1 MQFCPDCIH
10 CCTAENKDDEQGGTA
25 EHHCPESPKQL
36 HNQNHFT
43 MEELQI
49 LYRGFKTGCPS
60 GIVNE
65 DTFKSIYVQ
74 FFPGGDSS
82 KYAHFIFK
90 AFDTDQD
97 SSITFEEYARGLSVL
112 LWGSTDEKLIWTF
125 NLYDLNKD
133 GHITR
138 ELCSSRSHINI
149 NAVPLSFNKAGFSW
163 FRMKTVWEILAIMK
177 AIYAMRGES
186 IQPGLKEQ
194 DDNIMQ
200 SIRLFEGTI

>member
-1 MQFCPDCIH
+1 MCHTIQTSC
-10 CCTAENKDDEQGGTA
+10 
-25 EHHCPESPKQL
+25 PKQL

-138 ELCSSRSHINI
+138 ELCSSR
-149 NAVPLSFNKAGFSW
+149 
-163 FRMKTVWEILAIMK
+163 T
-177 AIYAMRGES
+177 IYAMRGES

-194 DDNIMQ
+194 VPQQHVDIFFQNQDGVVIVDEFIDACQKDDNIMQ

>member
-49 LYRGFKTGCPS
+49 LYRGFKTS
-60 GIVNE
+60 RYKMKQYAW
-65 DTFKSIYVQ
+65 FLS
-74 FFPGGDSS
+74 DSS

-149 NAVPLSFNKAGFSW
+149 NAVPLSSNKAGFSW